1 MKHIGVLFVV
11 LLAAGTVNANVQ
23 PGMRAAG
30 GKKDSDVKVFD
41 VELYP
46 VTQIA
51 SEDLRLLPEPNEP
64 NANAVD
70 LYEKALS
77 ALPKRADYNII
88 DSLLNKPIKNFPV
101 RQAERALKKY
111 QPAIKLAGHAGRC
124 KKCKWPAIEPTNPPM
139 EPLNKYKVLARVIA
153 LQARMQ
159 IVQGRYNQALG
170 TLQTGMAMAKNLG
183 QGPTLIEGLVGIAIG
198 AVMCSE
204 VRDFIQQ
211 PDAPCLYGALD
222 ALPEP
227 FIDLNTQIKSETENA
242 KKQYKNPIVRN
253 TMLNHLK
260 PAHNKCKLIAQR
272 LGRDIAIL
280 KCVEAIRLYAASHG
294 GKLPGVLADITE
306 VPIPDD
312 PLTGKA
318 FDYKVS
324 GSKATLESTPAAEVK
339 EYALRYNL
347 DLKKRK

>member
-1 MKHIGVLFVV
+1 MKHIGILFAVV
-11 LLAAGTVNANVQ
+11 LLATGVEVCVGAND
-23 PGMRAAG
+23 G
-30 GKKDSDVKVFD
+30 GKQKSEVKVFD

-46 VTQIA
+46 VKQTF
-51 SEDLRLLPEPNEP
+51 SEDLRLLPDPNELQ
-64 NANAVD
+64 ANAVD

-77 ALPKRADYNII
+77 ALPKRADYKII
-88 DSLLNKPIKNFPV
+88 DSLLNKPIKDLPV
-101 RQAERALKKY
+101 RQAEHALKQY
-111 QPAIKLAGHAGRC
+111 QPAIKLAAHAGRC
-124 KKCKWPAIEPTNPPM
+124 KKCKWPVIEPTNPPM
-139 EPLNKYKVLARVIA
+139 EPLDKYKVLARVIS
-153 LQARMQ
+153 LQARAQ
-159 IVQGRYNQALG
+159 IVQGRYKQALG
-170 TLQTGMAMAKNLG
+170 TLQTGMAMARNLG
-183 QGPTLIEGLVGIAIG
+183 QTSSIVEGLVGIATG

-204 VRDFIQQ
+204 VRELIQQ
-211 PDAPCLYGALD
+211 ADTPSLYGALNT
-222 ALPEP
+222 LPEP
-227 FIDLNTQIKSETENA
+227 FIDLNKQINAETENA

-294 GKLPGVLADITE
+294 GKLPASLADITE

-324 GSKATLESTPAAEVK
+324 GSKATLESTPTAETK

-347 DLKKRK
+347 DLKKHK